1 MTDDPRATE
10 QCRAWSTVQCPEF
23 AAFLAEMERLFKS
36 GEPFIASPA
45 SLEIETQ
52 TKD

>member
-1 MTDDPRATE
+1 MSDPRATE
-10 QCRAWSTVQCPEF
+10 QCRAWSTVVLRDYQEF
-23 AAFLAEMERLFKS
+23 LNEMERLFKS
-36 GEPFIASPA
+36 GQSFVAIPA